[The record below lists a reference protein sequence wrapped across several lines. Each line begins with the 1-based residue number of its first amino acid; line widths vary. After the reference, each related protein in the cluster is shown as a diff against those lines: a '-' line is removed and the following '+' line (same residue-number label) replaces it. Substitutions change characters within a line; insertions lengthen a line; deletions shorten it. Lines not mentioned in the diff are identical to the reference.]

1 VKAIPPALQAHLD
14 SGATTLCWCWKVRR
28 ADGLAL
34 GFTDHDRDV
43 VFDGTTF
50 EAASGFT
57 ATEIQSSLG
66 LSVDNLEVDSA
77 LSSVK
82 ISADD
87 LKAGRYDDA
96 EVEIWRVNW
105 ADPDQRVLI
114 RKGNIGEVRR
124 GELAFSA
131 EIRGL
136 AHRLGQAEGRT
147 YQRLCDADLGDSRC
161 GIDLEDP
168 AFRGSGSVVSAVDS
182 RMLTVSGL
190 GAFADDWFTFG
201 RLAWTSGANAGTAV
215 EVRRHAKAS
224 SAVTLVLWQSAP
236 LPVEAGD
243 TFEVTAG
250 CDKIFATCKAKF
262 ANTDNFRGFP
272 HMPGNDFAFSY
283 AVRDGESHDGGSF
296 FN

>member
-1 VKAIPPALQAHLD
+1 MKALPAALQAHLE

-34 GFTDHDRDV
+34 GFTDHDNDV
-43 VFDGTTF
+43 SFDGTTF

-77 LSSVK
+77 LSSAK

-105 ADPDQRVLI
+105 ADPAQRVLI

-147 YQRLCDADLGDSRC
+147 YQRLCDADLGDARC
-161 GIDLEDP
+161 GIDLDDP
-168 AFRGSGSVVSAVDS
+168 AFKGAGTVVSAVDN
-182 RMLTVSGL
+182 RVLTVSGL
-190 GAFADDWFTFG
+190 AGFADDWFTFG
-201 RLAWTSGANAGTAV
+201 KLAWTSGANQGTAV
-215 EVRRHAKAS
+215 EIRRHAKS
-224 SAVTLVLWQSAP
+224 FSAVNLVLWQAAP
-236 LPVEAGD
+236 LAVAAGD
-243 TFEVTAG
+243 AFEVTAG
-250 CDKIFATCKAKF
+250 CDKTLATCKAKF
-262 ANTDNFRGFP
+262 ANTASFRGFP